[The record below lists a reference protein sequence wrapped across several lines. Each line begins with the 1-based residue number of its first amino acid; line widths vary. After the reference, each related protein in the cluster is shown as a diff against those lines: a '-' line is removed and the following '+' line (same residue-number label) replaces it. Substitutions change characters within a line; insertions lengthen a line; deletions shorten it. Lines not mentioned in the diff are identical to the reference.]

1 MYADPRGPR
10 CIMRY
15 LFVKF
20 DDVRDLRDPGRPPVT
35 IQVRPLYIGIR
46 LVSIDN
52 TRDNRQN
59 MTTPYCYIIILSY
72 QKIRREKLFF
82 VLLYNCMCILS
93 ETFFKYDKLHLKKLC
108 MYNFCTSHSCLF
120 KDCKWTH

>member
-52 TRDNRQN
+52 TRDNRRN
-59 MTTPYCYIIILSY
+59 NDNSLLLYHNIIIS
-72 QKIRREKLFF
+72 
-82 VLLYNCMCILS
+82 
-93 ETFFKYDKLHLKKLC
+93 
-108 MYNFCTSHSCLF
+108 
-120 KDCKWTH
+120 KDT